1 MATAAGRWTAISSR
15 VQGGV
20 GWITPNH
27 LADVD
32 ARAVSSQALE
42 AVADHAGNPEVRTV
56 VLSDFCSGLGTR
68 GSATDD
74 ASLVALYQ
82 KATALIFR
90 SSKTLVIRPTS
101 ASQMT
106 PTQPRPCYVQPLTLR
121 ERQVMTL
128 WIGGLSAREV
138 GNQLFISERTV
149 ESHVSNGY
157 RKLGI
162 NSRIELVKRA
172 AEFWL

>member
-1 MATAAGRWTAISSR
+1 MASATGRWTAISSR
-15 VQGGV
+15 IQGGV
-20 GWITPNH
+20 GWVTPNH
-27 LADVD
+27 RVDVD
-32 ARAVSSQALE
+32 VHAVSRQALE
-42 AVADHAGNPEVRTV
+42 AVADHAGNPDVRTV
-56 VLSDFCSGLGTR
+56 VLSDFRSGRR
-68 GSATDD
+68 GSATED

-101 ASQMT
+101 AGRR
-106 PTQPRPCYVQPLTLR
+106 PPARPRPVYVQPLTLR
-121 ERQVMTL
+121 ERQVMSL
-128 WIGGLSAREV
+128 WTGGLSAREV
-138 GNQLFISERTV
+138 GDQLFISERTV

-172 AEFWL
+172 TEFGL

>member
-20 GWITPNH
+20 GWVTPNH
-27 LADVD
+27 CADVD
-32 ARAVSSQALE
+32 ARAVSRQALE
-42 AVADHAGNPEVRTV
+42 AVADHADNPEVRTV
-56 VLSDFCSGLGTR
+56 VLSDFRSGLR
-68 GSATDD
+68 GSATDE

-82 KATALIFR
+82 KATALICR

-101 ASQMT
+101 ASRT
-106 PTQPRPCYVQPLTLR
+106 APARPRPCYVQPLTLR

-128 WIGGLSAREV
+128 WMGGRSAREV
-138 GNQLFISERTV
+138 GNRLFISERTV

-172 AEFWL
+172 AEFGL